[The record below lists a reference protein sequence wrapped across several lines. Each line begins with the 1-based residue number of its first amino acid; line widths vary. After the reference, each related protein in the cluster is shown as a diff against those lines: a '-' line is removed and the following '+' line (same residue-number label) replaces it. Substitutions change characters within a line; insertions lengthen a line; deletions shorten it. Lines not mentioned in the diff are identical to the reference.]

1 MDIEL
6 PNGKIIEGVPEGT
19 SKADIQAKAIKAGL
33 ATAADF
39 GMQTPQKAPSGFLQ
53 GVMDPVYGAGQ
64 LMAKGMQAVGFYPE
78 EAKAFEQRVVPQ
90 REQQYLEQRAAAGV
104 EGTDWARL
112 GGNILSPANLLAGG
126 AVGSLVAKP
135 LMQAAAIGATQ
146 GALAPVTDVENF
158 GEEKLKQTAAGGIF
172 GVAGAG
178 LVKGAGAVLNP
189 LVSKAEQTMRDL
201 GVKMTPGQIIGG
213 QTKAFEEFA
222 ENLPLI
228 GSYISNAKERGL
240 FSFNKGII
248 NKALKKIDDT
258 LPEDVIGRDA
268 VQHANTAVSNKYDE
282 VLAKMDF
289 KLDFPAYTNILKVTR
304 SPNLPSAQQRQAVKD
319 IVDST
324 VFSRLPKDGK
334 IDGPAYKDIESDL
347 LKKVI
352 SYKNSTTAAERE
364 IGDALGEV
372 LDSMKGALRKQNP
385 EQSSILRRIDSAYGD
400 IAVMKTAAAN
410 SGATNGVFTPKQYST
425 AVRQRDMSR
434 NKTSFAAGTARGQD
448 ISDAGIE
455 VLERDARSTLE
466 GRLAT
471 QASGLMT
478 MFQNPAAAVALA
490 VGSPVLYSESGIKAM
505 QTILRSRPDAAK
517 KIGELLTSRATKEGS
532 ITGAQVIQE
541 YNRQTEPAPVKI
553 DLTGMAG
560 NR

>member
-1 MDIEL
+1 
-6 PNGKIIEGVPEGT
+6 V
-19 SKADIQAKAIKAGL
+19 
-33 ATAADF
+33 
-39 GMQTPQKAPSGFLQ
+39 
-53 GVMDPVYGAGQ
+53 
-64 LMAKGMQAVGFYPE
+64 
-78 EAKAFEQRVVPQ
+78 
-90 REQQYLEQRAAAGV
+90 
-104 EGTDWARL
+104 
-112 GGNILSPANLLAGG
+112 
-126 AVGSLVAKP
+126 
-135 LMQAAAIGATQ
+135 
-146 GALAPVTDVENF
+146 
-158 GEEKLKQTAAGGIF
+158 
-172 GVAGAG
+172 
-178 LVKGAGAVLNP
+178 
-189 LVSKAEQTMRDL
+189 
-201 GVKMTPGQIIGG
+201 
-213 QTKAFEEFA
+213 
-222 ENLPLI
+222 

-240 FSFNKGII
+240 YSFNKGII
-248 NKALKKIDDT
+248 NKALKKIDDA

-282 VLAKMDF
+282 VLQKMDF
-289 KLDFPAYTNILKVTR
+289 KLDFPTYTNILKVTR

-385 EQSSILRRIDSAYGD
+385 EQSSVLRRIDSAYGD

-410 SGATNGVFTPKQYST
+410 SGAANGVFTPKQYST

-434 NKTSFAAGTARGQD
+434 NKTAFAAGTARGQD
-448 ISDAGIE
+448 VSDAALS

-471 QASGLMT
+471 QASGLMAA
-478 MFQNPAAAVALA
+478 FQNPAVAAGLS

-505 QTILRSRPDAAK
+505 ETLLRSRPDAAK
-517 KIGELLTSRATKEGS
+517 KIGQMLTSRATKEGS
-532 ITGAQVIQE
+532 ITGAQVLQE
-541 YNRQTEPAPVKI
+541 YNRQTKGTE
-553 DLTGMAG
+553 
-560 NR
+560 